1 LFHSRRGG
9 RRRDRVKKT
18 EYTYLSAF
26 VNITRAMSSSL
37 EFQEVL
43 HQIVKSTCETT
54 GSKGCTLMLLDE
66 GGEQLEVV
74 SSYGLSDHYIRKGP
88 LSADKSIFDTLKGKP
103 IIIEDAASDPR
114 VQYPLEAKQEGI
126 ASIVSLPIILR
137 EKVIGV
143 LRLYTAV
150 PCRFT
155 EDDIDFLSAIAMQSG
170 LAIENA
176 KMYEYVRM
184 DYRKQMSSSS
194 ATAE

>member
-1 LFHSRRGG
+1 MRWARRPEK
-9 RRRDRVKKT
+9 VKKT

-37 EFQEVL
+37 ELQQVL

-66 GGEQLEVV
+66 GGDQLEVE
-74 SSYGLSDHYIRKGP
+74 SSYGLSEQYLGKGP

-103 IIIEDAASDPR
+103 VIIEDAGSDPR

-137 EKVIGV
+137 ETVIGV

-155 EDDIDFLSAIAMQSG
+155 EDDIDFLSAIAMHSG

-176 KMYEYVRM
+176 KMYEHVKM
-184 DYRKQMSSSS
+184 DYRRLISSPSPS
-194 ATAE
+194 AE

>member
-1 LFHSRRGG
+1 MR
-9 RRRDRVKKT
+9 KT

-26 VNITRAMSSSL
+26 VHIARAMNSSL
-37 EFQEVL
+37 ELQEVL

-66 GGEQLEVV
+66 GGEKLEVE
-74 SSYGLSDHYIRKGP
+74 SSYGLSDQYVRKGP
-88 LSADKSIFDTLKGKP
+88 VAADKSTFDTLKGKP
-103 IIIEDAASDPR
+103 VIVEDAASDPR

-126 ASIVSLPIILR
+126 ASIVSLPIISR
-137 EKVIGV
+137 EIVVGV

-150 PCRFT
+150 PCKFV

-176 KMYEYVRM
+176 KMYGHVKM
-184 DYRKQMSSSS
+184 DYKKRMSSSS
-194 ATAE
+194 GAAE